1 MPSSPWLDSS
11 LSVRERAGAL
21 LARMTPAEKIGQL
34 CQMDARLD
42 VEHLVREL
50 HVGTLCNCQSI
61 ALVRRVQEIA
71 AGETRLGIPV
81 LFGMDAVHGHAFFPG
96 ATVFP
101 SPLALSS
108 SWDPG
113 LLEEVG
119 RVTAREMTATGSH
132 LTFAPVLD
140 LPWDLRWGR
149 VDESFGE
156 DPLLIGDFGAAAVR
170 GLQGGRLSDADS
182 VIACPKH
189 FAAYGASAG
198 GRDAGEADV
207 GRRRML
213 AEFLPPFERAV
224 RAGCGAIMIAYHAVD
239 GVPCATNP
247 WLLGDVLRRAWGFRG
262 FSQTDWENADA
273 LVDLRRTCA
282 DHAEAYRRALEAGCD
297 VFCSAARLLE
307 HGPGWYE
314 RGLLPAARVDE
325 ACRRVLEAKLA
336 LGLFDRPDKRLPD
349 AARAAG
355 VLASAEHRDA
365 ALRAARAGLVLLKN
379 DGVLP
384 LARGR
389 LRRLAVL
396 GPNADDPVSQ
406 LGDWSWGMQQGD
418 WDLGPDHPRSNVATV
433 LDGIRAWAAD
443 AVEVLHHRGCDA
455 LPARHLAMA
464 QIRVMQ
470 IPRAALRPGPSDLA
484 AAAALAARSDLA
496 IAVVG
501 DSLPT
506 FGEQRDRADLGL
518 PGEQQRLLEMLKA
531 TGRPLVVVLLCSKPH
546 VVPWIAEHAN
556 AVLLAHNPGMAGGR
570 AIAEVLAGEIEPSGR
585 LTMSWPR
592 HLGTQPVTH
601 RQVPGWHGAPTYL
614 DVAPDPLFA
623 FGEGLGYTTFSC
635 GEPKLERA
643 RLSSADT
650 AVVEVEVANTGPR
663 PGSTV
668 VQLYADD
675 LVASVTRPARELKAY
690 RRVALAPGERRT
702 VRLEVPCGTLAIV
715 GADLNRVVEPG
726 DFDLLAGL
734 SSRPADL
741 KSVRLT
747 VTA

>member
-1 MPSSPWLDSS
+1 MSSSPWLDPS
-11 LSVRERAGAL
+11 LTVGERAESL
-21 LARMTPAEKIGQL
+21 LGRMTPAEKIGQL

-42 VEHLVREL
+42 VVRLVRER
-50 HVGTLCNCQSI
+50 HVGTLCNCQDI
-61 ALVRRVQEIA
+61 ALVRRVQQVA

-119 RVTAREMTATGSH
+119 RITAREMTATGAH

-140 LPWDLRWGR
+140 LSWDLRWGR

-156 DPLLIGDFGAAAVR
+156 DPVLIGDFGAAAVR
-170 GLQGGRLSDADS
+170 GLQGERLGDADS

-239 GVPCATNP
+239 GVPCVTNP
-247 WLLGDVLRRAWGFRG
+247 WLLRAQLREAWGFAG
-262 FSQTDWENADA
+262 FAQTDWENADA

-307 HGPGWYE
+307 QGPEWYA

-349 AARAAG
+349 PARAAG
-355 VLASAEHRDA
+355 ALACAEHRDA
-365 ALRAARAGLVLLKN
+365 ALRAARAGIVLLKN

-418 WDLGPDHPRSNVATV
+418 WDLGPDHPRAGITTV
-433 LDGIRAWAAD
+433 LDGLRAWAGE

-455 LPARHLAMA
+455 LPARHLAME
-464 QIRVMQ
+464 QIRLMQ
-470 IPRAALRPGPSDLA
+470 IPRAALQPRPSDLA

-518 PGEQQRLLEMLKA
+518 PGEQQKLLEMVKA

-556 AVLLAHNPGMAGGR
+556 AILLAHNPGMAGGK
-570 AIAEVLAGEIEPSGR
+570 AIAEVLAGEVEPSGR
-585 LTMSWPR
+585 LTMCWPR

-614 DVAPDPLFA
+614 DVAPEPLYA
-623 FGEGLGYTTFSC
+623 FGEGLGYTTFAC
-635 GEPKLERA
+635 GAPRLERA
-643 RLSSADT
+643 TVTAADT
-650 AVVEVEVANTGPR
+650 AAVEVDVANTGSR

-675 LVASVTRPARELKAY
+675 LVATVTRPARELKAY
-690 RRVALAPGERRT
+690 RRVTLAAGERRT
-702 VRLEVPCGTLAIV
+702 VRLEVPCGSLALV
-715 GADLNRVVEPG
+715 DADLKRVVEPG
-726 DFDLLAGL
+726 EFNLLVGL
-734 SSRPADL
+734 SSRSADL
-741 KSVRLT
+741 TPVRLT
-747 VTA
+747 VVP